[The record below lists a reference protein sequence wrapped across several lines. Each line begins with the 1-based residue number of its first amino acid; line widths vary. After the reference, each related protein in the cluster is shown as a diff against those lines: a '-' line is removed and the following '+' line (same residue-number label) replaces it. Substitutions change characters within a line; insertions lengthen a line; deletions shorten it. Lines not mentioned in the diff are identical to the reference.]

1 MGNII
6 LGALKSKTIWVAVAT
21 VLLGALYAPVQEYIG
36 AHPGVASSII
46 GLIMV
51 ALRGLTS
58 TSLAAK
64 GTPGA

>member
-1 MGNII
+1 MLNIL

-21 VLLGALYAPVQEYIG
+21 ILLGALYDPVQAYIG
-36 AHPGVASSII
+36 AHPGVASTII

-51 ALRGLTS
+51 ALRGVTS

-64 GTPGA
+64 GTPSA